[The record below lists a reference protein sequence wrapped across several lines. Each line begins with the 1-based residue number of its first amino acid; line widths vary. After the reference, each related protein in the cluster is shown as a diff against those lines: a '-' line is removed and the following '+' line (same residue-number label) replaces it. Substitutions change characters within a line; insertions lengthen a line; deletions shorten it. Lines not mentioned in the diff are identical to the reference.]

1 MCNKITKNSFKFPC
15 SSEDNVVPIHGTFY
29 ALHQSV
35 GKQILSR
42 NESDKH
48 SIGMQQLQEN
58 ILASARFSPDTSHF
72 EEALTRHFPGS
83 RPSRD
88 FVDYSL
94 QILNQYG
101 FQPNNTMACASVCRD
116 ELTRPFINNIN
127 EVWGRL
133 FNFSSLAGMLYLGV
147 TGFNAAHHHAPN
159 SEGTERYVYFAF
171 PHIAIDENGVPGNCR
186 RPGRHEMSHAC
197 GALLNVLQ
205 DLSQG
210 LVGLEL
216 NQDDLEQS
224 LLKQRLFRKLRY
236 GEIPDLVT
244 LTKIAH
250 NVIREDLERMIQ
262 LTVDSNSVPYAVFS
276 GIQIHGPGNQTWI
289 WIDTPYVVAKG
300 ARITLAQ

>member
-1 MCNKITKNSFKFPC
+1 MH
-15 SSEDNVVPIHGTFY
+15 E
-29 ALHQSV
+29 
-35 GKQILSR
+35 
-42 NESDKH
+42 
-48 SIGMQQLQEN
+48 LQEKV
-58 ILASARFSPDTSHF
+58 ISAPGHLPEVSHF
-72 EEALTRHFPGS
+72 EEALTQHFPGS
-83 RPSRD
+83 RPSSD

-94 QILNQYG
+94 RILSPFG
-101 FQPNNTMACASVCRD
+101 FQPNNAMACASVCRD

-147 TGFNAAHHHAPN
+147 TGFKAAHHHAPN

-186 RPGRHEMSHAC
+186 RSGRHEMSHAC

-205 DLSQG
+205 DLSRG
-210 LVGLEL
+210 SVGLEL

-250 NVIREDLERMIQ
+250 SVIREDLERMIQ
-262 LTVDSNSVPYAVFS
+262 LTVDSSSVPYAVFT

-289 WIDTPYVVAKG
+289 WTDTSSVVAEG
-300 ARITLAQ
+300 ARVTLLP